1 MRTSV
6 ITMLLFLATSLY
18 ANDST
23 HVAIL
28 GDSNTWLG
36 GDQCDQPRG
45 WNKWFKDYFAPASC
59 RSYARSGATLTNT
72 ADIAV
77 PATHTR
83 GAVNFAYIQLPI
95 CVTTALATSRF
106 AHFIASFSVISG
118 FIAI

>member
-6 ITMLLFLATSLY
+6 ITLLLFLATSLY

-59 RSYARSGATLTNT
+59 RSYARSGATWTNT
-72 ADIAV
+72 ARTKRNPDEVKEVLSGEDEAAKAKLEGIAYLQSSESL
-77 PATHTR
+77 TIR
-83 GAVNFAYIQLPI
+83 
-95 CVTTALATSRF
+95 
-106 AHFIASFSVISG
+106 
-118 FIAI
+118 